1 MRISYSKDADVLY
14 LNFSEQRSGATYIEK
29 ENGDILRV
37 DIATGK
43 ILGATIQLFMYRI
56 RSGERI
62 EIPEIGDITANKVL
76 EELLESRLVKAI

>member
-1 MRISYSKDADVLY
+1 MKISYSQDADVLY

-37 DIATGK
+37 DVASGK
-43 ILGATIQLFMYRI
+43 ILGVTIQLFMYRI

-62 EIPEIGDITANKVL
+62 DIPEIGEVSFNEVL
-76 EELLESRLVKAI
+76 KELLESRLVKAS